1 MRMRIKMR
9 MRMNTCC
16 SKYLQ
21 LNLGETDSENSVLEL
36 EEVWVRGE
44 KEGERGDT
52 FSPGGRGIRSPG
64 VGRYRSFFRGNFVL
78 SGIFG
83 VTLLLELTV
92 IAI

>member
-1 MRMRIKMR
+1 MRIRMM

-21 LNLGETDSENSVLEL
+21 LNLGETDIENSVLEL

-52 FSPGGRGIRSPG
+52 FSPGGRAIKGPG
-64 VGRYRSFFRGNFVL
+64 GWGYRSFFRGNFVL

-83 VTLLLELTV
+83 VTLLL
-92 IAI
+92 

>member
-1 MRMRIKMR
+1 
-9 MRMNTCC
+9 MNTCC

-21 LNLGETDSENSVLEL
+21 LNLGETDIENSVLEL
-36 EEVWVRGE
+36 EEAWVRGE

-52 FSPGGRGIRSPG
+52 FSPGGRGIRGPG
-64 VGRYRSFFRGNFVL
+64 GGGYRSFFRGNFVL

-83 VTLLLELTV
+83 DTLVLELTV